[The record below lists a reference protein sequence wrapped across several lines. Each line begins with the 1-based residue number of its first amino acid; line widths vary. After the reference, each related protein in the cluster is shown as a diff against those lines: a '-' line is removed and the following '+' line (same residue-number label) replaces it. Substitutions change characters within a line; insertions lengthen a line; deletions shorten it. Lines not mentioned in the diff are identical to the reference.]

1 MRDSEPGEEVSRPSV
16 DVHRLLQTMVEQG
29 ASDLHLTADSP
40 PQLRINGSLIP
51 LRTPPLSGADVEAIA
66 YSVLN
71 ERQKKQFEET
81 NEVDL
86 SFQWKGASRF
96 RANFFRQRGQMAGA
110 LRMIPFETRP
120 LGGLGF
126 PKSVSDLV
134 DKSQGLVL
142 VTGATGSGK
151 STTLASIID
160 AINSRHRHH
169 IITIEDP
176 IEFVHG
182 HKKSIVNQREI
193 GTDTSTFSEALRYVL
208 RQDPDVVLIGEIRD
222 YETMEAALRIAET
235 GHLAFA
241 TLHTNSTIQT
251 IHRVLDFF
259 PPKHQ
264 EMVRTQLS
272 FVLEAVISQQL
283 LVRSDGKGRALA
295 CEVLLPNAAIRN
307 LIREEKTHQIYSQMQ
322 MGQGTHGM
330 MTMNQSLFGLVQSHA
345 ISRETAFHYSHDTE
359 ELNAMF
365 NPSATSIPKRR

>member
-1 MRDSEPGEEVSRPSV
+1 MHNPESEDEEKRPNV

-40 PQLRINGSLIP
+40 PQLRINGSLFP

-120 LGGLGF
+120 LAGLGF
-126 PKSVSDLV
+126 PKSVSALV

-283 LVRSDGKGRALA
+283 LVRPDGKGRALA

-330 MTMNQSLFGLVQSHA
+330 MTMNQSLFSLVQSHA
-345 ISRETAFHYSHDTE
+345 ISRETAFQHSHDVE

>member
-1 MRDSEPGEEVSRPSV
+1 MES
-16 DVHRLLQTMVEQG
+16 
-29 ASDLHLTADSP
+29 
-40 PQLRINGSLIP
+40 
-51 LRTPPLSGADVEAIA
+51 IA

-120 LGGLGF
+120 LAGLGF
-126 PKSVSDLV
+126 PNSVSGLV
-134 DKSQGLVL
+134 DKAQGLVL

-160 AINSRHRHH
+160 AINSQHRHH

-176 IEFVHG
+176 IEFVHQ

-193 GTDTSTFSEALRYVL
+193 GTDTATFSEALRYVL

-241 TLHTNSTIQT
+241 TLHTNSAIQT

-295 CEVLLPNAAIRN
+295 CEVLLPNAAVRN

-322 MGQGTHGM
+322 MGQGSHGM
-330 MTMNQSLFGLVQSHA
+330 LTMNQSLFGLVQSHA
-345 ISRETAFHYSHDTE
+345 ISRETAFQYSHDIE

-365 NPSATSIPKRR
+365 NPSATSVPKRR

>member
-1 MRDSEPGEEVSRPSV
+1 MRDSDPDEDKKKSRV

-29 ASDLHLTADSP
+29 ASDLHLTAESP
-40 PQLRINGSLIP
+40 PQLRINGSLFP

-120 LGGLGF
+120 LAGLGF

-193 GTDTSTFSEALRYVL
+193 GTDTATFSEALKYVL

-295 CEVLLPNAAIRN
+295 CEVLLPNAAVRN

-345 ISRETAFHYSHDTE
+345 ISRETAFQYSHDVE

-365 NPSATSIPKRR
+365 NPTATSIPKRR